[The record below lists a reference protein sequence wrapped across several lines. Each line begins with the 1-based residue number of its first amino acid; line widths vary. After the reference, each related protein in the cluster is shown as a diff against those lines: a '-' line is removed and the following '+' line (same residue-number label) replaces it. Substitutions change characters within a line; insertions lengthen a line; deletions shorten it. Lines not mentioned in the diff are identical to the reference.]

1 MSHNYDNLYN
11 SLAYNLPSEDI
22 TEEEKNNI
30 EDIIKILDQESIEI
44 IYILILHD
52 WNKFNPN
59 TKVIFPYKTKQVN
72 NNLEIKLDCLPI
84 RLKRILLRF
93 VTVAKSK
100 LEETKNSK

>member
-1 MSHNYDNLYN
+1 MSQNYDNLYN

-22 TEEEKNNI
+22 TEDEKNMI
-30 EDIIKILDQESIEI
+30 SEIIQKLDSESIEI

-72 NNLEIKLDCLPI
+72 DNLEIKLDCLPI
-84 RLKRILLRF
+84 RLKRILLKF
-93 VTVAKSK
+93 VTVANYK
-100 LEETKNSK
+100 LEESSY

>member
-1 MSHNYDNLYN
+1 MSQNYDNLYN

-22 TEEEKNNI
+22 TEDEKNMI
-30 EDIIKILDQESIEI
+30 SEIIQKLDSESIEI

-72 NNLEIKLDCLPI
+72 DNLEIKLDCLPI
-84 RLKRILLRF
+84 RLKRILLKF
-93 VTVAKSK
+93 VTVANSK
-100 LEETKNSK
+100 LEESSS